1 MRDLII
7 RGGTI
12 VDGTG
17 EAPFVGDVAIDGD
30 RIVEVGEVLGPAR
43 REIDATRHDRHARL
57 GRHPHPLRRPGHLGP
72 AAGALELA
80 RRHHRDHGQLRRR
93 LRAGAARRTTSS

>member
-17 EAPFVGDVAIDGD
+17 EAPFVGDIAIDGD
-30 RIVEVGEVLGPAR
+30 RIVEVGEVAG
-43 REIDATRHDRHARL
+43 
-57 GRHPHPLRRPGHLGP
+57 RPGARSTPP
-72 AAGALELA
+72 A
-80 RRHHRDHGQLRRR
+80 
-93 LRAGAARRTTSS
+93 

>member
-30 RIVEVGEVLGPAR
+30 RIVAVGKDLGAGPAR
-43 REIDATRHDRHARL
+43 DRRDAA
-57 GRHPHPLRRPGHLGP
+57 
-72 AAGALELA
+72 
-80 RRHHRDHGQLRRR
+80 
-93 LRAGAARRTTSS
+93 

>member
-1 MRDLII
+1 MRPVRLQEKPLRFLRGAGVLPGENARHSREETAMRDLII

-30 RIVEVGEVLGPAR
+30 RIVAVGK
-43 REIDATRHDRHARL
+43 DL
-57 GRHPHPLRRPGHLGP
+57 GRRGARSTR
-72 AAGALELA
+72 AA
-80 RRHHRDHGQLRRR
+80 
-93 LRAGAARRTTSS
+93 